1 MIFNWFKWERDG
13 KEIPKIHPAQ
23 KPVTV
28 LKQLIEIFTDEGDV
42 VIDPCAGSGSTL
54 IAAHG
59 LRMKALVVELDPKYA
74 DVICRRFQEYT
85 GIMPELD
92 GKPHDFTKDN

>member
-1 MIFNWFKWERDG
+1 MTRS
-13 KEIPKIHPAQ
+13 PAAA
-23 KPVTV
+23 PRSSPPT
-28 LKQLIEIFTDEGDV
+28 G
-42 VIDPCAGSGSTL
+42 CA
-54 IAAHG
+54 
-59 LRMKALVVELDPKYA
+59 LDPKYA

>member
-1 MIFNWFKWERDG
+1 MTRS
-13 KEIPKIHPAQ
+13 PA
-23 KPVTV
+23 
-28 LKQLIEIFTDEGDV
+28 
-42 VIDPCAGSGSTL
+42 
-54 IAAHG
+54 AAPRHRRPR
-59 LRMKALVVELDPKYA
+59 LALKALVVELDPKYA